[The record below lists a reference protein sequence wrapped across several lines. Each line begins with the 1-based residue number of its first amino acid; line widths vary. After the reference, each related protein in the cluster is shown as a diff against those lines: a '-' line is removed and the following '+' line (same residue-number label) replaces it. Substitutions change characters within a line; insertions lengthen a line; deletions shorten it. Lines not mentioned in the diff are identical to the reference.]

1 MAIIL
6 DRPGFG
12 AQLGTSLG
20 GGLGKAFEALASQ
33 KLEDMQRRSQQQRQ
47 ARGLR
52 ALFPEGQAEQL
63 AEFDPLVLREILK
76 QQLPM
81 MQEAKLSSLVENILG
96 GVEGDMPAQMD
107 QSEEVSITE
116 KPGMVEERVK
126 ETVKP
131 TAPGALAAQ
140 GIERLEEALK
150 RPDMPDSQKARLRA
164 KIEERQDRFDKQ
176 QDAIDK
182 KTSAFAEKINTDYEA
197 AQAGDQRLGRMRELI
212 NSGQLTNPM
221 WASLLDT
228 AENFI
233 PVLGVGLNLKGSLSP
248 ESQEFDKLS
257 KDFLKDVKKVFGARV
272 TQQEVQQ
279 FLKTIPTLSQSDEG
293 KLRVLHNI
301 QLFNEASS
309 AKKKAFDE
317 ILKENKGFRPA
328 NIEQL
333 VQNRAKK
340 DLDKIADK
348 FKAGF
353 ENREIEK
360 SPETRSPE
368 ELEALRRRNEEQI
381 AKWQQQQQL
390 AQQSGFNPLRGLLQT
405 LRGF

>member
-6 DRPGFG
+6 DKPGFG
-12 AQLGTSLG
+12 AQLGTALG
-20 GGLGKAFEALASQ
+20 GGLSKAFESLASQ
-33 KLEDMQRRSQQQRQ
+33 KIDQMQRRSQQDRQ

-52 ALFPEGQAEQL
+52 AIFPEQKAEQL
-63 AEFDPLVLREILK
+63 AEFDPLVLREVLK
-76 QQLPM
+76 QQLPQ
-81 MQEAKLSSLVENILG
+81 MQEAKLTSLVENIIG
-96 GVEGDMPAQMD
+96 GVDGEATAQMAPSRED
-107 QSEEVSITE
+107 VSVTSRPGEVVERAEEIF
-116 KPGMVEERVK
+116 
-126 ETVKP
+126 KP
-131 TAPGALAAQ
+131 TAPGAIAAQ
-140 GIERLEEALK
+140 EIDRLEQALK
-150 RPDMPDSQKARLRA
+150 RPDMPEGQKSRLRA
-164 KIEERQDRFDKQ
+164 KIEERQDRFDKKQ
-176 QDAIDK
+176 EAIDK
-182 KTSAFAEKINTDYEA
+182 KTSSFADKINTDFEA
-197 AQAGDQRLGRMRELI
+197 AQSGNQRLGRMRELI

-233 PVLGVGLNLKGSLSP
+233 PALGVGLNLKGTLSP
-248 ESQEFDKLS
+248 ESQEFEKLS
-257 KDFLKDVKKVFGARV
+257 KDFLKDVKKIFGARV

-293 KLRVLHNI
+293 KMRVLHNM

-309 AKKKAFDE
+309 AKKKAFDD

-340 DLDKIADK
+340 DLDQIANK

-353 ENREIEK
+353 EEREIEK
-360 SPETRSPE
+360 GPETRSPE

-381 AKWQQQQQL
+381 TKWQQQQQS
-390 AQQSGFNPLRGLLQT
+390 QQAGFNPLRGLLEV